1 MPFLRDIDV
10 NLYDR
15 QRLAKQFGAFVTN
28 ASTDAPIPGTV
39 EHELLGQHYTNILKE
54 TGRLVAHQWR
64 EHIEQSAV
72 KGFLFHGG
80 VGIGKTTMAKRLAY
94 EMCRVFGSDGLP
106 TAENEVVLVAVDGAD
121 IARGRYGDSEE
132 RLADLF
138 RYARDGETH
147 SHRHG
152 AGPGHR
158 HDDDVMRRTVLL
170 FDDVESLFMAR
181 SAGGAK
187 EWHFSQN
194 SVFFHNL
201 DELDTSHTIVVLTTN
216 RYDLLDEAVIDRLVP
231 YEFPKPSTDIL
242 LQVAREKARMQ
253 RLDETD
259 IAELLQRIRSSGQ
272 ITSIRDIERQVTR
285 AYIDK
290 IR

>member
-1 MPFLRDIDV
+1 MLRDIDV

-15 QRLAKQFGAFVTN
+15 ERLAKQFGAFVDN
-28 ASTDAPIPGTV
+28 ASTDDPIPGTV
-39 EHELLGQHYTNILKE
+39 ERELLGPHYSTILKE
-54 TGRLVAHQWR
+54 TARLVAHQWR

-94 EMCRVFGSDGLP
+94 EMCRVFGSDGSP
-106 TAENEVVLVAVDGAD
+106 TAENEVVLVAVDGSD

-147 SHRHG
+147 GHRHG

-158 HDDDVMRRTVLL
+158 HDDDAMRRTVLL

-181 SAGGAK
+181 NAGGAK

-201 DELDTSHTIVVLTTN
+201 DELDTSHTVVVLTTN
-216 RYDLLDEAVIDRLVP
+216 RFDLLDEAVIDRLVP
-231 YEFPKPSTDIL
+231 YEFPKPSNDVL
-242 LQVAREKARMQ
+242 LQVARDKARTQ
-253 RLDETD
+253 RLEEGD
-259 IAELLQRIRSSGQ
+259 IAELLQRIRNGGQ
-272 ITSIRDIERQVTR
+272 INSIRDIERHVTR

-290 IR
+290 IK